1 MNDIMLCL
9 EPSSLDTFGKRMR
22 AVRRWHGITQ
32 KALAEEIHVT
42 QEAISTYEHDK
53 IMPSLKTAIRIADA
67 LHTTLAFLSCITDN
81 PNEK

>member
-1 MNDIMLCL
+1 MTDIMLCL

-42 QEAISTYEHDK
+42 QEAISTYENDK
-53 IMPSLKTAIRIADA
+53 IMPSLQTAIRIADA
-67 LHTTLAFLSCITDN
+67 LHTTLAFLSCITDH

>member
-1 MNDIMLCL
+1 MKDIMLCL

-22 AVRRWHGITQ
+22 AVRRWQGITQ
-32 KALAEEIHVT
+32 KSLAEEIHVT

-53 IMPSLKTAIRIADA
+53 IMPSLQTAIRIADA
-67 LHTTLAFLSCITDN
+67 LHTTLAFLSCITDH

>member
-1 MNDIMLCL
+1 MTDIMLCL

-22 AVRRWHGITQ
+22 AVRRWQGITQ

-42 QEAISTYEHDK
+42 QEAISTYENDK
-53 IMPSLKTAIRIADA
+53 IMPSLQTAIRIADA
-67 LHTTLAFLSCITDN
+67 LHTTIAFLACITDN

>member
-32 KALAEEIHVT
+32 KALAEETHVT

-67 LHTTLAFLSCITDN
+67 LHTTLSFLSCITDN